1 MMSWFRATTAFDLD
15 GLWTRAVPTEI
26 AGAPALR
33 LCPED
38 EVLHLCYHTAV
49 HHGLA
54 HPHGYRDILGVL
66 RVEHDLNWSVLAE
79 RARAWRVSVAVWA
92 ALKVARGRM
101 QDAGCRK
108 QEARSKNQ
116 ESRIKNQE
124 SRIQSPVLR
133 ITHHASRSGAN
144 P

>member
-1 MMSWFRATTAFDLD
+1 MSWFRATTAFDLD
-15 GLWTRAVPTEI
+15 GLWARAVPTEI

-38 EVLHLCYHTAV
+38 EVIHLCYHTAV

-54 HPHGYRDILGVL
+54 HPHGVRDILGVL
-66 RVEHDLNWSVLAE
+66 RVECDNLNWFVLAE

-92 ALKVARGRM
+92 ALKVARSKK
-101 QDAGCRK
+101 QDAGCKR
-108 QEARSKNQ
+108 QGARGKS
-116 ESRIKNQE
+116 S
-124 SRIQSPVLR
+124 QST
-133 ITHHASRSGAN
+133 THNSQPRGRSD